1 MAKGVNMRLVA
12 IAIVVG
18 LVGAGSAHADS
29 ITDSYRCAM
38 YGEGFV
44 YSPSSGFCIKI
55 SGHVRAD
62 YHFGSGK
69 SERFGS
75 SAGLGLDA
83 RTETGL
89 GTARIVIETPDGVF
103 D

>member
-1 MAKGVNMRLVA
+1 MRRAFLA
-12 IAIVVG
+12 ALFGLIAMG
-18 LVGAGSAHADS
+18 GASADS
-29 ITDSYRCAM
+29 LTDSYRCAM

-44 YSPSSGFCIKI
+44 YSPSSGFCVKV

-69 SERFGS
+69 SGGFGS
-75 SAGLGLDA
+75 SVGLGLDA